1 MLPSES
7 TQQHILVVGDG
18 SLLDAGITHL
28 LSDGTDLRISH
39 ATYSGDPFFLNSIV
53 QAQPDMILVSES
65 GAFGV
70 DHILDL
76 FSSHLIVKGLPIVVV
91 RRGESMIDVYE
102 NPTFVAGRI
111 SCQPKRI
118 SVRTGADL
126 LRVVKRQYK

>member
-1 MLPSES
+1 MLPSKS
-7 TQQHILVVGDG
+7 TQHVVVVGDG
-18 SLLDAGITHL
+18 SLLDEGITQL
-28 LSDGTDLRISH
+28 LRQGADLLISH
-39 ATYSGDPFFLNSIV
+39 AIYSDDHFFLNSIE

-70 DHILDL
+70 EHILYL

-91 RRGESMIDVYE
+91 RRCESMLDVYE

-111 SCQPKRI
+111 SCQPERI

-126 LRVVKRQYK
+126 LSVVKRQYK

>member
-7 TQQHILVVGDG
+7 TQQHLLVVGDG
-18 SLLDAGITHL
+18 SLLDVGITHL
-28 LSDGTDLRISH
+28 LRHGTDLRISH
-39 ATYSGDPFFLNSIV
+39 ATYSGDPFFLNGIA

-65 GAFGV
+65 SAFGV

-76 FSSHLIVKGLPIVVV
+76 FSSHLIVKGLPVVVV
-91 RRGESMIDVYE
+91 RRRENMIDVYE

-118 SVRTGADL
+118 NVRTGADL
-126 LRVVKRQYK
+126 LTVVKRKYK